1 MRTPSEYHVLRQG
14 PPLRSNVVAVIKF
27 DKKYY
32 WTIAE
37 GYKTTP
43 ITQAEFETLIEF
55 GIKEITEKELD
66 EYKTPE
72 PARIRRTWSLIS
84 RSL

>member
-1 MRTPSEYHVLRQG
+1 M
-14 PPLRSNVVAVIKF
+14 RSNVVAVIRF
-27 DKKYY
+27 DKKYH

-43 ITQAEFETLIEF
+43 ITQAEFETLIAF

-66 EYKTPE
+66 EYKTPDTT
-72 PARIRRTWSLIS
+72 RWGIWRMVRCL
-84 RSL
+84 